1 MKKLLRHIYLLP
13 LLLLASC
20 SAELPKQY
28 ANADAVPAIY
38 PDYTDVTVPCNIAP
52 PAFRIEEDAHE
63 YVTRLS
69 VGDKELVVG
78 GEEIAPGLAR
88 WQELLVAAKGSA
100 VSVEVFAKGD
110 EGWKKYAPFSIFVS
124 QDSIDPYISYRLIPP
139 SYVAYEKLTI
149 NQRSLSDYTEEV
161 IYSNQLVSA
170 EPQGQC
176 INCHAYKNYKT
187 DNMQFHV
194 RQFKGGT
201 LFVHNGEI
209 KKMNLKTDST
219 ISAGVYP
226 AFNPKYDIVAYSVNT
241 TGQVFH
247 TKHSNKVEVQD
258 TLSDIIVY
266 NPVKDIVTHVAN
278 DPNDLEVFPTWSPDG
293 RNLYYGVASVKCND
307 PAVSR
312 VQQLI
317 VDYKGI
323 KYDIVR
329 RSWDPETGVFGEP
342 ETVFAASALGKSAT
356 FPRVSPNGKYLL
368 FALGEYGC
376 FHIWHK
382 DADLYVL
389 NLENGDFWPLE
400 KANSPFAESYHSWSS
415 NGKWVLFASRRLDN
429 NYSRLFIAHINEDG
443 TSDKAFALPQEHAG
457 FYEFF
462 DRSYNVPEFMV
473 EPVMFTP
480 QEFAEVVKGGSSN
493 VKYEQNIK

>member
-1 MKKLLRHIYLLP
+1 MKKLIRNILALSFV
-13 LLLLASC
+13 LLASC
-20 SAELPKQY
+20 SPEVPVQYDTVDALPE
-28 ANADAVPAIY
+28 IF
-38 PDYTDVTVPCNIAP
+38 PDYTNVTVPCNIAP
-52 PAFRIEEDAHE
+52 LAFRIDVEAED

-69 VGDKELVVG
+69 AGDKEVVAG
-78 GEEIAPGLAR
+78 GNEVTPSQADWQALLA
-88 WQELLVAAKGSA
+88 AAKGGA
-100 VSVEVFAKGD
+100 INVEVYAAG
-110 EGWKKYAPFSIFVS
+110 EGGWERYAPFEIYVS
-124 QDSIDPYISYRLIPP
+124 EDEIDRYISYRLIPP

-149 NQRSLSDYTEEV
+149 NQRDLTNYDEEV
-161 IYSNQLVSA
+161 IYSNMLVSS

-194 RQFKGGT
+194 RQYKGGT
-201 LFVHNGEI
+201 IFVHDGEV
-209 KKMNLKTDST
+209 KKVNMKTDST

-247 TKHSNKVEVQD
+247 TRHSNKVEVQD

-266 NPVKDIVTHVAN
+266 DPVKEAVTRVAY

-293 RNLYYGVASVKCND
+293 KSLYYGVASVKCED
-307 PAVSR
+307 PIKSR

-317 VDYKGI
+317 EDYKGI

-329 RSWDPETGVFGEP
+329 RSWDPETGVFGDP
-342 ETVFAASALGKSAT
+342 EMVFEASALGKSAT
-356 FPRVSPNGKYLL
+356 FPRVSPDGKYLL
-368 FALGEYGC
+368 CALGEYGC

-382 DADLYVL
+382 DADLYLV
-389 NLENGDFWPLE
+389 NLEDGSHWPLE
-400 KANSPFAESYHSWSS
+400 KANSPYAESYHSWSS
-415 NGKWVLFASRRLDN
+415 NGRWVLFASRRLDG
-429 NYSRLFIAHINEDG
+429 NYSRLFIAHVNADG
-443 TSDKAFALPQEHAG
+443 SSDKAFALPQEHTG
-457 FYEFF
+457 HYEFF

-473 EPVMFTP
+473 EPVRFTP
-480 QEFAEVVKGGSSN
+480 QEFAEIVKGESVN